1 MEKYP
6 QLQNRLAH
14 ATVVVNTQL
23 AKLRILDKRFISLD
37 RELSGKV
44 AINIKNGDTSNAKVI
59 ARELVN
65 IRKIKNITQK
75 LSIAL
80 EVIVIRFSTISE
92 FAGILDTINPMI
104 NTIKEVQIDIANTV
118 PHAKQLFSEMSSLTD
133 NVLIN
138 TSLNLQSDTIHFPV
152 NTEALDILNEVQS
165 VMEEDTKNK
174 LPEVPTRIRKKRIY
188 KEQDN
193 EFHEGQPVLI

>member
-23 AKLRILDKRFISLD
+23 AKLRILDKRFVSLD

-104 NTIKEVQIDIANTV
+104 NTIKEVQIDIADTV

-174 LPEVPTRIRKKRIY
+174 LPEVPTHIRKKRIY

>member
-1 MEKYP
+1 VEKYP

-23 AKLRILDKRFISLD
+23 AKMRILDKRFVSLD

-104 NTIKEVQIDIANTV
+104 NTIKEVQIDIADTV

>member
-23 AKLRILDKRFISLD
+23 AKLRILDKRFVSLD

-75 LSIAL
+75 LSMAL

-104 NTIKEVQIDIANTV
+104 NTIKEVQIDIADTV

>member
-23 AKLRILDKRFISLD
+23 ARLRILDKRFVSLD

-44 AINIKNGDTSNAKVI
+44 AINIKNGETSNAKVI

-104 NTIKEVQIDIANTV
+104 NTIKEVQIDIADTV

>member
-1 MEKYP
+1 VEKYP

-23 AKLRILDKRFISLD
+23 ARLRILDKRFVSLD

-80 EVIVIRFSTISE
+80 EVIVIRFSTICE

-104 NTIKEVQIDIANTV
+104 NTIKEVQIDIADTV

>member
-1 MEKYP
+1 VEKYP

-23 AKLRILDKRFISLD
+23 AKMRILDKRFVSLD

-104 NTIKEVQIDIANTV
+104 NTIKEVQIDIDNTV

-174 LPEVPTRIRKKRIY
+174 LPEVPTRIHKKRIY

-193 EFHEGQPVLI
+193 EFHESQPVLI

>member
-23 AKLRILDKRFISLD
+23 AKLRILDKRFVSLD

-104 NTIKEVQIDIANTV
+104 NTIKEVQIDIADTV

>member
-23 AKLRILDKRFISLD
+23 AKLRILDKRFVSLD
-37 RELSGKV
+37 RQLSGKV

-104 NTIKEVQIDIANTV
+104 NTIKEVQIDIADTV

-165 VMEEDTKNK
+165 IMEEDTKNK
-174 LPEVPTRIRKKRIY
+174 LPEVPTCIHKKRIY

>member
-174 LPEVPTRIRKKRIY
+174 LPEVPTSIHKKRIY

>member
-23 AKLRILDKRFISLD
+23 AKLRILDKRFVSLD

-104 NTIKEVQIDIANTV
+104 NTIKEVQIDIADTV

-165 VMEEDTKNK
+165 IMEEDTKNK
-174 LPEVPTRIRKKRIY
+174 LPEVPTHIRKKRIY

>member
-23 AKLRILDKRFISLD
+23 AKLRILDKRFVTLD

-104 NTIKEVQIDIANTV
+104 NTIKEVQIDIADTV

-174 LPEVPTRIRKKRIY
+174 LPEVPTRIRKRRIY

>member
-6 QLQNRLAH
+6 QLQNRLCH

-23 AKLRILDKRFISLD
+23 AKLRILDKRFASLD
-37 RELSGKV
+37 RDLSVKV
-44 AINIKNGDTSNAKVI
+44 AINVRNGDTSNAKVI

-75 LSIAL
+75 LSMAL

-104 NTIKEVQIDIANTV
+104 NTIKEVQIDIVDTV
-118 PHAKQLFSEMSSLTD
+118 PQAKLLFSEMSSLTED
-133 NVLIN
+133 FLIN
-138 TSLNLQSDTIHFPV
+138 TNLILQSDTIQYPV
-152 NTEALDILNEVQS
+152 IAEALEILNEVQS
-165 VMEEDTKNK
+165 AMEEDTKNK
-174 LPEVPTRIRKKRIY
+174 LPEIPTRIHKKRIY
-188 KEQDN
+188 KVQDN

>member
-104 NTIKEVQIDIANTV
+104 NTIKEVQIDIADTV

>member
-6 QLQNRLAH
+6 QLQNRLSH

-23 AKLRILDKRFISLD
+23 AKLRILDKRFFSLD

-104 NTIKEVQIDIANTV
+104 NTIKEVQIDIADTV

-174 LPEVPTRIRKKRIY
+174 LPEVPTSIHKKRIY

>member
-23 AKLRILDKRFISLD
+23 AKLRILDKRFVSLD

-44 AINIKNGDTSNAKVI
+44 AINIKNGETSNAKVI

-104 NTIKEVQIDIANTV
+104 NTIKEVQIDIADTV

-152 NTEALDILNEVQS
+152 NTEALDILNDVQS
-165 VMEEDTKNK
+165 IMEEDTKNK
-174 LPEVPTRIRKKRIY
+174 LPEVPTHIRKKRIY

>member
-23 AKLRILDKRFISLD
+23 AKLRILDKRFVSLD

-104 NTIKEVQIDIANTV
+104 NTIKEVQIDIADTV

-174 LPEVPTRIRKKRIY
+174 LPEVPMRIRKKRIY

>member
-23 AKLRILDKRFISLD
+23 AKLRILDKRFVSLD

-44 AINIKNGDTSNAKVI
+44 AINIKNGETSNAKVI

-104 NTIKEVQIDIANTV
+104 NTIKEVQIDISDSV

-174 LPEVPTRIRKKRIY
+174 LPEVPTHIRKKRIY

>member
-23 AKLRILDKRFISLD
+23 ARLRILDKRFVSLD

-104 NTIKEVQIDIANTV
+104 NTIKEVQIDIADTV

>member
-23 AKLRILDKRFISLD
+23 AKLRILDKRFVSLD

-44 AINIKNGDTSNAKVI
+44 AINIKNGETSNAKVI

-104 NTIKEVQIDIANTV
+104 NTIKEVQIDISDSV
-118 PHAKQLFSEMSSLTD
+118 PHAKQLFSEISSLTD

-174 LPEVPTRIRKKRIY
+174 LPEVPTHIRKKRIY

>member
-23 AKLRILDKRFISLD
+23 AKLRILDKRFASLD
-37 RELSGKV
+37 SDLSVKV
-44 AINIKNGDTSNAKVI
+44 AINVKNGDTSNAKVI

-104 NTIKEVQIDIANTV
+104 NTIKEVQIDIADTV
-118 PHAKQLFSEMSSLTD
+118 PQAKQLFSEMSSLTD

-165 VMEEDTKNK
+165 VMEKDTKNK
-174 LPEVPTRIRKKRIY
+174 LPEVPTRIHKKRIY

>member
-23 AKLRILDKRFISLD
+23 AKLRILDKRFVSLD

-44 AINIKNGDTSNAKVI
+44 AINIKNGETSNAKVI

-104 NTIKEVQIDIANTV
+104 NTIKEVQIDIADTV

-165 VMEEDTKNK
+165 IMEEDTKNK

>member
-23 AKLRILDKRFISLD
+23 AKLRILDKRFVSLD

-104 NTIKEVQIDIANTV
+104 NTIKEVQIDISDSV

-165 VMEEDTKNK
+165 IMEEDTKNK
-174 LPEVPTRIRKKRIY
+174 LPEVPTHIRKKRIY

>member
-23 AKLRILDKRFISLD
+23 AKLRILEKRFASLD
-37 RELSGKV
+37 RELSVKV
-44 AINIKNGDTSNAKVI
+44 AIKVKNGDTSNAKII

-80 EVIVIRFSTISE
+80 EGTVIRFSTISE

-104 NTIKEVQIDIANTV
+104 NTIKEVQIDIADTV
-118 PHAKQLFSEMSSLTD
+118 PQARLLFSEMSSLTD
-133 NVLIN
+133 DVLIN
-138 TSLNLQSDTIHFPV
+138 TTLNIQSDPILFPV
-152 NTEALDILNEVQS
+152 NSEALEILNEVQS
-165 VMEEDTKNK
+165 IMEEDTKNK
-174 LPEVPTRIRKKRIY
+174 LPEVPTRIHKKRIY
-188 KEQDN
+188 KAQDN
-193 EFHEGQPVLI
+193 EFQEGQPVLI

>member
-23 AKLRILDKRFISLD
+23 AKLRILDKRFVSLD
-37 RELSGKV
+37 KELSGKV

-104 NTIKEVQIDIANTV
+104 NTIKEVQIDIADTV

>member
-23 AKLRILDKRFISLD
+23 AKLRILDKRFVSLD

-104 NTIKEVQIDIANTV
+104 NTIKEVQIDISDSV

-174 LPEVPTRIRKKRIY
+174 LPEVPTHIRKKRIY

>member
-23 AKLRILDKRFISLD
+23 AKLRILDKRFVSLD

-104 NTIKEVQIDIANTV
+104 NTIKEVQIDIADSV

>member
-23 AKLRILDKRFISLD
+23 AKMRILDKRFVSLD

-104 NTIKEVQIDIANTV
+104 NTIKEVQIDIDNTV

-174 LPEVPTRIRKKRIY
+174 LPEVPTRIHKKRIH

-193 EFHEGQPVLI
+193 EFHESQPVLI

>member
-23 AKLRILDKRFISLD
+23 AKMRILDKRFVSLD

-80 EVIVIRFSTISE
+80 EIIVIRFSTISE

-104 NTIKEVQIDIANTV
+104 NTIKEVQIDIDNTV

-174 LPEVPTRIRKKRIY
+174 LPEVPTRIHKKRIY
-188 KEQDN
+188 KEQEN
-193 EFHEGQPVLI
+193 EFHESQPVLI

>member
-6 QLQNRLAH
+6 QLQNRLGH

-23 AKLRILDKRFISLD
+23 AKLRILDKRFASLD
-37 RELSGKV
+37 RDLSVKV
-44 AINIKNGDTSNAKVI
+44 AINVRNGDTSNAKVI

-75 LSIAL
+75 LSMAL

-104 NTIKEVQIDIANTV
+104 NTIKEVQIDIGDTV
-118 PHAKQLFSEMSSLTD
+118 PQAKVLFSEMSSLTD
-133 NVLIN
+133 DVLIN
-138 TSLNLQSDTIHFPV
+138 TGINLHSDPIHFPV
-152 NTEALDILNEVQS
+152 NTEALDILNEVQT
-165 VMEEDTKNK
+165 VMEENTKNK
-174 LPEVPTRIRKKRIY
+174 LPEVPDRIHKKRIY
-188 KEQDN
+188 KAQDS

>member
-1 MEKYP
+1 VEKYP

-23 AKLRILDKRFISLD
+23 AKLRILEKRFASLD
-37 RELSGKV
+37 RELSVKV
-44 AINIKNGDTSNAKVI
+44 AIKVKNGDTSNAKVI

-80 EVIVIRFSTISE
+80 EGTVIRFSTISE

-104 NTIKEVQIDIANTV
+104 NTIKEVQIDIADTV
-118 PHAKQLFSEMSSLTD
+118 PQAKILFSEMSSLTD
-133 NVLIN
+133 DVLIN

-152 NTEALDILNEVQS
+152 NSEALDILNEVQS
-165 VMEEDTKNK
+165 LMEEDTKNK
-174 LPEVPTRIRKKRIY
+174 LPEVPTHIHKKRIY
-188 KEQDN
+188 KAQED

>member
-23 AKLRILDKRFISLD
+23 AKLRILDKRFVSLD
-37 RELSGKV
+37 RQLSGKV
-44 AINIKNGDTSNAKVI
+44 AINIKSGDTSNAKVI

-104 NTIKEVQIDIANTV
+104 NTIKEVQIDIADTV

-165 VMEEDTKNK
+165 IMEEDTKNK
-174 LPEVPTRIRKKRIY
+174 LPEVPTCIHKKRIY

>member
-23 AKLRILDKRFISLD
+23 AKLRILDKRFVSLD

-104 NTIKEVQIDIANTV
+104 NTIKEVQIDIADTV

-165 VMEEDTKNK
+165 IMEEDTKNK

>member
-23 AKLRILDKRFISLD
+23 ARLRILDKRFVSLD

-104 NTIKEVQIDIANTV
+104 NTIKEVQIDIADTV

-152 NTEALDILNEVQS
+152 NTEALDIINEVQS

>member
-23 AKLRILDKRFISLD
+23 AKLRILDKRFVSLD

-44 AINIKNGDTSNAKVI
+44 AINIKNGETSNAKVI

-104 NTIKEVQIDIANTV
+104 NTIKEVQIDIADTV